1 MRLALMGVG
10 RWAKNYISSIAQNEE
25 LELTSI
31 CTFGRSNV
39 GIVSPA
45 HLYTE
50 WQSLLASEELDGV
63 IVATTPSVQL
73 EIALSLA
80 QLRVPMILEKPIA
93 LNRQAVDDLSSAF
106 RKYESKVLVNHFH
119 LFHPGFRQFC
129 STIDTKQIQKVDI
142 VDGSLG
148 PFRNDMSS
156 LYDWGPHAV
165 GVALRLM
172 GSFPTNIKGVRS
184 KGFHKGDVWR
194 VELVF
199 ENLIVVNVICGNGLP
214 QKRREIEIFLKG
226 RSQSLMFDLSAV
238 DNLNMVSTCAGQEV
252 DHRSPLNVLLEEF
265 NSMAKV
271 PTSKSTSHSLDI
283 AFDAIRVLNHIYD
296 EQS

>member
-1 MRLALMGVG
+1 MGAG
-10 RWAKNYISSIAQNEE
+10 RWAKNYISSIAQNEA

-31 CTFGRSNV
+31 CTFGRSNI
-39 GIVSPA
+39 GIGSPA

-93 LNRQAVDDLSSAF
+93 LNNQALDDLSSAF

-119 LFHPGFRQFC
+119 LFHPAFRQLC
-129 STIDTKQIQKVDI
+129 STIDSQEIQQIDI

-148 PFRNDMSS
+148 PFRKDMSS

-172 GSFPTNIKGVRS
+172 GSFPTSIKAMRTKGVH
-184 KGFHKGDVWR
+184 GGDVWK
-194 VELVF
+194 VVLVF
-199 ENLIVVNVICGNGLP
+199 ENSIVVNVLCGNGLP
-214 QKRREIEIFLKG
+214 QKRREIKIFLKG

-238 DNLNMVSTCAGQEV
+238 GNPNTVSIGTNLEV
-252 DHRSPLNVLLEEF
+252 DHRSPMNILLEEF
-265 NSMAKV
+265 STMAQL
-271 PTSKSTSHSLDI
+271 PTLSSSLSLDI
-283 AFDAIRVLNHIYD
+283 ALDAVRVLNHISG
-296 EQS
+296 ERS

>member
-1 MRLALMGVG
+1 MGVG
-10 RWAKNYISSIAQNEE
+10 RWAKNYISSIAQNEA

-39 GIVSPA
+39 GIDSTA
-45 HLYTE
+45 HLYTK

-63 IVATTPSVQL
+63 IVATSPSVQL

-93 LNRQAVDDLSSAF
+93 LNKQAVDDLSSAF

-119 LFHPGFRQFC
+119 LFHPNFRQFC

-142 VDGSLG
+142 VDGSSG
-148 PFRNDMSS
+148 PFRKDISS

-172 GSFPTNIKGVRS
+172 GSFPTSIKGVCS
-184 KGFHKGDVWR
+184 KGFQGGDVWR

-199 ENLIVVNVICGNGLP
+199 ENLIVVNVICGNGLT
-214 QKRREIEIFLKG
+214 QKRREIEIFFKD
-226 RSQSLMFDLSAV
+226 RSQSLMFDLSEV
-238 DNLNMVSTCAGQEV
+238 NNLNMISACGGQEV

-265 NSMAKV
+265 DSMAKIS
-271 PTSKSTSHSLDI
+271 TSKSTSLSLDI
-283 AFDAIRVLNHIYD
+283 ALNSIRVLNHICD

>member
-1 MRLALMGVG
+1 MGAG
-10 RWAKNYISSIAQNEE
+10 RWAKNYMSSIAKNEA

-31 CTFGRSNV
+31 CNFGRSNL
-39 GIVSPA
+39 GTGSPA

-63 IVATTPSVQL
+63 IVATTPSIQL

-80 QLRVPMILEKPIA
+80 QLSVPMVLEKPIA
-93 LNRQAVDDLSSAF
+93 LNSQSLDDLSSAF
-106 RKYESKVLVNHFH
+106 RKYESKVMVNHFH
-119 LFHPGFRQFC
+119 LFHPAFRLLC
-129 STIDTKQIQKVDI
+129 STIDRQEIQKINI

-148 PFRNDMSS
+148 PFRKDISS

-172 GSFPTNIKGVRS
+172 GSFPTSIKAIRSEGVH
-184 KGFHKGDVWR
+184 GGDVWK

-199 ENLIVVNVICGNGLP
+199 ENSVVVNVLCGNGLR

-226 RSQSLMFDLSAV
+226 RSQSLMFDLSAAG
-238 DNLNMVSTCAGQEV
+238 NPNMVSAGTDPEV
-252 DHRSPLNVLLEEF
+252 DHRSPMNVLLEEF
-265 NSMAKV
+265 STMAKA
-271 PTSKSTSHSLDI
+271 PTLNSSLSLDI
-283 AFDAIRVLNHIYD
+283 ALDAIRVLNHICG
-296 EQS
+296 ERS

>member
-1 MRLALMGVG
+1 MKLALMGAG
-10 RWAKNYISSIAQNEE
+10 RWAKNYISSIAQNEA

-31 CTFGRSNV
+31 CNFGNSNL
-39 GIVSPA
+39 GTVSPV

-50 WQSLLASEELDGV
+50 WEVLLASEELDGV

-80 QLRVPMILEKPIA
+80 KLRVPMILEKPIA
-93 LNRQAVDDLSSAF
+93 LNSQALDDLSFAF

-119 LFHPGFRQFC
+119 LFHPAFRQLC
-129 STIDTKQIQKVDI
+129 STIDSQEIQQIDI

-148 PFRNDMSS
+148 PFRKDISS

-172 GSFPTNIKGVRS
+172 GSFPTSIKAIRS
-184 KGFHKGDVWR
+184 KGVHGGDVWK

-199 ENLIVVNVICGNGLP
+199 ENSIVVNVLCGNGLP

-238 DNLNMVSTCAGQEV
+238 GNPNTVSSGTDPEV
-252 DHRSPLNVLLEEF
+252 DHRSPMNVLLEEF
-265 NSMAKV
+265 STTAKL
-271 PTSKSTSHSLDI
+271 PTLSSSLSLDI
-283 AFDAIRVLNHIYD
+283 ALDAIRVLNHISG
-296 EQS
+296 ERL

>member
-1 MRLALMGVG
+1 MRLALMGAG
-10 RWAKNYISSIAQNEE
+10 RWAKNYISSIAQNEA

-31 CTFGRSNV
+31 CTFGRSNI
-39 GIVSPA
+39 GIGSPA

-50 WQSLLASEELDGV
+50 WEMLLASEELDGV

-80 QLRVPMILEKPIA
+80 KLRVPMILEKPIA
-93 LNRQAVDDLSSAF
+93 LNNQGLDDLSSAF

-119 LFHPGFRQFC
+119 LFHPAFRQLC
-129 STIDTKQIQKVDI
+129 STIDSQEIQQIDI

-148 PFRNDMSS
+148 PFRKDMSS

-172 GSFPTNIKGVRS
+172 GSFPTSIKAIRS
-184 KGFHKGDVWR
+184 KGVHSGDVWK

-199 ENLIVVNVICGNGLP
+199 ENSIVVNILCGNGLP

-238 DNLNMVSTCAGQEV
+238 GNPNTVSTGTDPEV
-252 DHRSPLNVLLEEF
+252 DHRSPMNVLLEEF
-265 NSMAKV
+265 STTAKL
-271 PTSKSTSHSLDI
+271 PTLSSSLSLDI
-283 AFDAIRVLNHIYD
+283 ALDAVRVLNHISG
-296 EQS
+296 ERS

>member
-10 RWAKNYISSIAQNEE
+10 RWAKNYISSIANNDA

-31 CTFGRSNV
+31 CTFGRPNI
-39 GIVSPA
+39 GIGSSA

-50 WQSLLASEELDGV
+50 WQSLLAREELDGV
-63 IVATTPSVQL
+63 IVATDPSVQL

-93 LNRQAVDDLSSAF
+93 LNMQAVDDLSSAF
-106 RKYESKVLVNHFH
+106 RKYESQVLVNHFH

-129 STIDTKQIQKVDI
+129 SNIDTKQIQKVDI

-148 PFRNDMSS
+148 PFRKDISS

-184 KGFHKGDVWR
+184 KGLHGGDIWR

-199 ENLIVVNVICGNGLP
+199 ENSIVYNIICGNGLM

-226 RSQSLMFDLSAV
+226 RSQSLMFDLSAF
-238 DNLNMVSTCAGQEV
+238 DNLNMVGNYVGQEV
-252 DHRSPLNVLLEEF
+252 DQRSPLNVLLEEF
-265 NSMAKV
+265 NSMTKG
-271 PTSKSTSHSLDI
+271 PTSHSTSLSLDI
-283 AFDAIRVLNHIYD
+283 ALDAIRVLNHICD